1 MLRERKKAEG
11 PWSFG
16 FSFDKLVKHKILGLI
31 MSHDTG
37 REVDLTA
44 TATLS
49 RRHMDGRIN
58 DLRQSPTATAWA
70 LCKMP
75 FGDVYRIL
83 QG

>member
-1 MLRERKKAEG
+1 MVVWFQLRQVGQTKNIGA
-11 PWSFG
+11 
-16 FSFDKLVKHKILGLI
+16 DN
-31 MSHDTG
+31 DTG
-37 REVDLTA
+37 KEVDLIA

-49 RRHMDGRIN
+49 RRHMDSRIN

>member
-1 MLRERKKAEG
+1 MVVWFQLRQVG
-11 PWSFG
+11 QTQNFG
-16 FSFDKLVKHKILGLI
+16 ADN
-31 MSHDTG
+31 DTG